1 MPNPHLSLERRLDLL
16 SRAKEQLQ
24 DFAKTFHGIKSSFCQ
39 SVRTWFG
46 RRERTS

>member
-1 MPNPHLSLERRLDLL
+1 MPNLHLSLERRLDLL

-39 SVRTWFG
+39 RGLVG
-46 RRERTS
+46 ERESHES